1 VSQEE
6 KHLSI
11 EQIECLIE
19 TDPGVVEST
28 AQSGLAEK
36 ARDHLVTCEACQ
48 RLVSMHKEFEHILRG
63 LREDAPK
70 DAASGCPSAQ
80 SWNELAAGVL
90 LHDDAERLLRHAI
103 QCDHCGRLLRQAAE
117 TFSSQQTADEEGRLS
132 SLQSSRSEWQAS
144 VAQKLAGMSLQ
155 DSVKPFLPLSLEQ
168 RRRIQIRPRN
178 GWIYAA
184 AAALVLA
191 TAAMS
196 LLLWRSRPNYA
207 NRLLARAYTE
217 HRTLEVRIAGA
228 KYAPMRV
235 ERGAG
240 ASSLDKPASLLQ
252 AEALIVERLR
262 KNPDDPSWLEAKG
275 RADLLDGN
283 YESAISSLQRALET
297 QPDSP
302 PLLTDLGSA
311 YFLRAEAAD
320 RAIDYGNAIESL
332 SRGLSKSPDE
342 PVALFNR
349 ALASERM
356 FLYAEAVNDWEH
368 YLRVDPNGGWAD
380 DARNNLQRVKQ
391 KIAEREKRTAAPL
404 LSPEAF
410 SAAIGANHEDA
421 AALLDQRTELY
432 LETALQSWLPQV
444 YGGSSSQATRGEARR
459 ALEYLAAI
467 LKDRHDDT
475 WLVDF
480 LQSPP
485 SPIHDEALRSLL
497 ASDEA
502 LHAGQYGLSAELAE
516 KSARDFERSRNR
528 AGMLRASFALMLAQS
543 FALKYADCLSTAAS
557 GTSLLS
563 NTRYRW
569 LQTQTL
575 VQQGECQD
583 SLAQEEDA
591 IQSTSKGVEAARR
604 FHYPS
609 LELRAIAFEA
619 GYRRGTGS
627 ADRGLRDLFNGL
639 ATFWETD
646 VSSTRG
652 ENLYSAL
659 FNVAQA
665 MNWHHVESFAIAEKI
680 GDFPVKDPVDQAVG
694 CELLASAEERAG
706 DYKAAQASLQR
717 ATAQLATLP
726 EDSGVVLRKAE
737 ISLENAEIEL
747 QLGDAK
753 GALATLSGL
762 RRQFETADPGLF
774 QAEYFKTYGET
785 YLSLGLNASAEPLLA
800 RALSVTETGLSSFPL
815 EADKLQWS
823 RMQGQIYRDLL
834 EIKLKSGTPQE
845 ALALWEWY
853 KSASIRAAATKDSKM
868 SAEDGMRSF
877 VPAAASGD
885 TLTPG
890 TALISY
896 AVLKNSATVFVLRDG
911 NVRSHALQLPS
922 DPDLQVLRFLSLCAD
937 PSASLDSLQAE
948 SHRLYDILVA
958 PLESDIKGATALRFE
973 TDGILDRI
981 PFDLLRGADGRYLAD
996 RFEVTYSPGLAYGH
1010 HSRLETFS
1018 PASTAL
1024 IVVASGAQEPGSAP
1038 PAEAAEEG
1046 RDVSS
1051 YFHEARTVSGSQ
1063 ATRAAVL
1070 QNLRSATVFH
1080 FVGHAVASADQ
1091 VGLRLGRD
1099 AVVNSRDLVELRP
1112 SNLKLAVLSA
1122 CDTANGDAGTPDD
1135 VNSIARTLA
1144 VAGVPQTVASRWKV
1158 DSVVT
1163 RELMRAFYSN
1173 LMSGK
1178 TPAGSLRA
1186 ATVMVRNLPGYQHP
1200 YYWGSFAVFG
1210 SS

>member
-1 VSQEE
+1 
-6 KHLSI
+6 
-11 EQIECLIE
+11 
-19 TDPGVVEST
+19 
-28 AQSGLAEK
+28 
-36 ARDHLVTCEACQ
+36 
-48 RLVSMHKEFEHILRG
+48 
-63 LREDAPK
+63 
-70 DAASGCPSAQ
+70 
-80 SWNELAAGVL
+80 
-90 LHDDAERLLRHAI
+90 
-103 QCDHCGRLLRQAAE
+103 
-117 TFSSQQTADEEGRLS
+117 
-132 SLQSSRSEWQAS
+132 
-144 VAQKLAGMSLQ
+144 
-155 DSVKPFLPLSLEQ
+155 
-168 RRRIQIRPRN
+168 
-178 GWIYAA
+178 
-184 AAALVLA
+184 
-191 TAAMS
+191 
-196 LLLWRSRPNYA
+196 
-207 NRLLARAYTE
+207 
-217 HRTLEVRIAGA
+217 
-228 KYAPMRV
+228 
-235 ERGAG
+235 
-240 ASSLDKPASLLQ
+240 
-252 AEALIVERLR
+252 
-262 KNPDDPSWLEAKG
+262 
-275 RADLLDGN
+275 
-283 YESAISSLQRALET
+283 
-297 QPDSP
+297 
-302 PLLTDLGSA
+302 
-311 YFLRAEAAD
+311 
-320 RAIDYGNAIESL
+320 
-332 SRGLSKSPDE
+332 
-342 PVALFNR
+342 
-349 ALASERM
+349 
-356 FLYAEAVNDWEH
+356 
-368 YLRVDPNGGWAD
+368 
-380 DARNNLQRVKQ
+380 
-391 KIAEREKRTAAPL
+391 
-404 LSPEAF
+404 
-410 SAAIGANHEDA
+410 
-421 AALLDQRTELY
+421 
-432 LETALQSWLPQV
+432 
-444 YGGSSSQATRGEARR
+444 
-459 ALEYLAAI
+459 
-467 LKDRHDDT
+467 
-475 WLVDF
+475 
-480 LQSPP
+480 
-485 SPIHDEALRSLL
+485 
-497 ASDEA
+497 
-502 LHAGQYGLSAELAE
+502 
-516 KSARDFERSRNR
+516 
-528 AGMLRASFALMLAQS
+528 
-543 FALKYADCLSTAAS
+543 
-557 GTSLLS
+557 
-563 NTRYRW
+563 
-569 LQTQTL
+569 
-575 VQQGECQD
+575 
-583 SLAQEEDA
+583 LAQEEDA

-753 GALATLSGL
+753 GASATLSGL

-800 RALSVTETGLSSFPL
+800 RALSVTETGLSGFPL